1 MKTIDDFQFTP
12 IQKKILSTIYRNPG
26 ISRRELAEKAGI
38 SEKSVIRYAGDFLNR
53 HILINQETC
62 SNAVGRHAELL
73 RINPEWFTVL
83 AVDVGAYSVK
93 IGIVDLSGRILFRK
107 IWVKG
112 ESWTPHNF
120 TAEMLCEKMRQVLDE
135 SGLHPIGLGLA
146 VSGLIDRTRQSIR
159 YCPNLAQLRDV
170 DVHVAFGSTL
180 NLPVCLD
187 TSARC
192 LALAEARYGGHKDTA
207 NLLYISAGHSISAG
221 VILEGKIFRG
231 ATGAA
236 GELGHIK
243 VSDDQ
248 IRCTCGSTG
257 CLELH
262 ATVPMIANKIRDT
275 LKDFAGYSPLLA
287 LINDWSSLQITQ
299 IQEGFRLKDKIV
311 LECMTEAGHLLGRAT
326 SSFVSSFNPS
336 LVVFGGSLGEL
347 YPYVVEE
354 AIREIEQ
361 VTLSST
367 LQDIVI
373 TKSALDSGDAAILGA
388 ALQVQEEFFGL

>member
-12 IQKKILSTIYRNPG
+12 IQKKILSTVYRNPG
-26 ISRRELAEKAGI
+26 VSRRELAGKAGI

-83 AVDVGAYSVK
+83 AVDVGAYSAK

-112 ESWTPHNF
+112 GEWTPHNF
-120 TAEMLCEKMRQVLDE
+120 TAEMLCEKMRQVLEE
-135 SGLHPIGLGLA
+135 SGLKPVGLGLSI
-146 VSGLIDRTRQSIR
+146 SGLIDRNRQSIR
-159 YCPNLAQLRDV
+159 YCPNLAQLRDIQV
-170 DVHVAFGSTL
+170 QKAFGETL
-180 NLPVCLD
+180 GLSVCLD

-192 LALAEARYGGHKDTA
+192 LALAEARYGGHKDA
-207 NLLYISAGHSISAG
+207 SNLLYISAGHSISAG
-221 VILEGKIFRG
+221 VILDGKIFRG
-231 ATGAA
+231 ATGSA
-236 GELGHIK
+236 GELGHVK
-243 VSDDQ
+243 VSDDSS
-248 IRCTCGSTG
+248 RCTCGSTG
-257 CLELH
+257 CLELY
-262 ATVPMIANKIRDT
+262 ATVPMIASSIRGQFS
-275 LKDFAGYSPLLA
+275 KFGGYSPLLA
-287 LINDWSSLQITQ
+287 LTSDWSSLQVSQ

-326 SSFVSSFNPS
+326 SSFVSSYNPS

-347 YPYVVEE
+347 YPYVIEE